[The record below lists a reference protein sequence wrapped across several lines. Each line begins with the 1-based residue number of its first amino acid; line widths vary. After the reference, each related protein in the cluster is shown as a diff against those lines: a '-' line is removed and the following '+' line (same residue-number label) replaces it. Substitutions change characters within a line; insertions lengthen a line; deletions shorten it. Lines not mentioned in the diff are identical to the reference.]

1 MGKGGSV
8 SANEG
13 KVMSEDA
20 PVNAGAVEWPDPDSA
35 YFAVRR
41 MQIKLHHWAGVD
53 DSRRFGDLFNLV
65 YDPAFLVHAWER
77 VSTNK
82 GARTA
87 GVDRATAARIEA
99 GVGVEAFLDKIRGS
113 LKSGE
118 FTPVEV
124 RQVMIPKGRNTGKF
138 RKLGIPTIAD
148 RVVQA
153 SLKLV
158 LEPIFEADFTPCS
171 YGFRPNRRAHD
182 AIAEI
187 HYLASGTRDYH
198 WVLEAD
204 IKACFDEISHT
215 ALMERLRARIK
226 DKRVCAL
233 VKAFLK
239 SGVFTELGDREDTYT
254 GTPQGGILSPLLAN
268 IALSALDDHFDRQ
281 WHNDMGSKY
290 QRAKRRRNG
299 AGNWKIIRYAD
310 DFVLMVSGNRHHAEA
325 LREEVS
331 AVLAPLGLRLAP
343 EKTRV
348 VHIDEGFVFLGFHIR
363 RMRKRGTRKYYVYTT
378 PSRKAI
384 QSIKDKV
391 KAKTYRS
398 TRHQDLHTLLTSVN
412 RSLRGWANYFRYGVS
427 KAVFTAVDS
436 FTWNRLMRW
445 IRAKYAGRHRLGMTQ
460 LRRRFCDIGWRF
472 AHNGVVFT
480 GAASVDVTRY
490 RYRGST
496 IPTPWT
502 PKPAATTG

>member
-1 MGKGGSV
+1 
-8 SANEG
+8 
-13 KVMSEDA
+13 MSEDA

-41 MQIKLHHWAGVD
+41 MQIKLHQWAGD
-53 DSRRFGDLFNLV
+53 DNSRRFGDLFNLV

-87 GVDRATAARIEA
+87 GIDRATVARIEA
-99 GVGVEAFLDKIRGS
+99 GVGVEAYLDTIRGS

-158 LEPIFEADFTPCS
+158 LEPIFEADFKPCS

-187 HYLASGTRDYH
+187 HYLASDTRDYH
-198 WVLEAD
+198 WALEAD

-239 SGVFTELGDREDTYT
+239 SGVFTELGDREGTYT

-281 WHNDMGSKY
+281 WRNDMGSKY

-299 AGNWKIIRYAD
+299 EGNWKIIRYAD
-310 DFVLMVSGNRHHAEA
+310 DFVLMVSGNRQHAEA

-348 VHIDEGFVFLGFHIR
+348 VHIDEGFTFLGFHIR
-363 RMRKRGTRKYYVYTT
+363 RMRKRGTSKHYVYTT
-378 PSRKAI
+378 PSKKAI
-384 QSIKDKV
+384 QSIKDTV

-398 TRHQDLHTLLTSVN
+398 TRHQDLGTLLTSVN

-427 KAVFTAVDS
+427 KAVFNAIDS

-445 IRAKYAGRHRLGMTQ
+445 TRAKYAGRHRLGMIQ
-460 LRRRFCDIGWRF
+460 LRRRFCDTGWRF

-480 GAASVDVTRY
+480 GAASVEVTRY

-496 IPTPWT
+496 IATPWT
-502 PKPAATTG
+502 PKPAATTS